1 VTHTARGSNIDVRN
15 SLETRS
21 GKNWI
26 HCGLLRGAIRRLF
39 IRHGNPDSNHVPLTV
54 QARELAEAA
63 LKEVDPV
70 VLLKKRD
77 TFEQQVRNI
86 T

>member
-1 VTHTARGSNIDVRN
+1 M
-15 SLETRS
+15 ETQ
-21 GKNWI
+21 I
-26 HCGLLRGAIRRLF
+26 ETLL
-39 IRHGNPDSNHVPLTV
+39 STV

>member
-1 VTHTARGSNIDVRN
+1 MTLDCYEE
-15 SLETRS
+15 LTRILS
-21 GKNWI
+21 VSY
-26 HCGLLRGAIRRLF
+26 
-39 IRHGNPDSNHVPLTV
+39 GNPDLNHVSLAV

-77 TFEQQVRNI
+77 TFEQQVRNM